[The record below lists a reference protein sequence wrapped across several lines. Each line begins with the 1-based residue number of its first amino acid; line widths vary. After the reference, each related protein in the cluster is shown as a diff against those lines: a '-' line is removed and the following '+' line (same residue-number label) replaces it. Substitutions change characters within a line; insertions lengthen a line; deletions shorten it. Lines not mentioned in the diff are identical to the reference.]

1 MRIKSAIQGGDAF
14 VSLLCKHMA
23 EKAGWNG
30 SLDDSDDILRQ
41 SPPSLLSAELTN
53 RLKILSPQTWLGMID
68 LELKR
73 GSVSSFDISTV
84 IKSAMGLLLPVL
96 VLSLLRLAMF
106 RKDQLPSTNLFSQKM
121 LSCFFLSP
129 WNLQCLYQ
137 LLHQLSMPLNF
148 FRSMVSAPSSTLPR
162 ATDALKLRIQ
172 HSRAYRTRRYD
183 VYLPPSFESPSIEDT
198 ENEQS
203 ALLFLPGA
211 SVAHEAYS
219 EVAARLSDQG
229 FVVAV
234 MSLEP
239 FRLASR
245 YFGAN
250 ISSAKGIIQEVTTEI
265 HRLSFEDN
273 PKSSAEGQQPDELP
287 TEILPA
293 KTTEWTLLG
302 HSMGSFAAMELF
314 QTFFNDSWNS
324 TQTITKANNK
334 NNNTGISSTVKVG
347 KKLVLWGVAAYVDYA
362 TDISDLNDAE
372 LLILQGTKDTLVD
385 MKKSRQGELE
395 AFFPL
400 NTTTAFIRGG
410 THEGFGSYEPSFKMD
425 GFRMKRPSSLSH
437 QHKRVCEETAKFLR
451 SE

>member
-1 MRIKSAIQGGDAF
+1 MRIKSPIQGGDAF
-14 VSLLCKHMA
+14 VSSLCKHMA
-23 EKAGWNG
+23 EKAGFNG

-41 SPPSLLSAELTN
+41 SPPSLLSAELID

-73 GSVSSFDISTV
+73 GSASSFDISTV
-84 IKSAMGLLLPVL
+84 IKSAIGLLLPVL
-96 VLSLLRLAMF
+96 VLSLLRLSML
-106 RKDQLPSTNLFSQKM
+106 RKNRLSSTNLFSQKV
-121 LSCFFLSP
+121 LIAFFLSP

-137 LLHQLSMPLNF
+137 LRSQLSMPLHF

-183 VYLPPSFESPSIEDT
+183 VYLPSSFESPNIDDT

-250 ISSAKGIIQEVTTEI
+250 TSSVKRIIQEVTADI
-265 HRLSFEDN
+265 HRLAFEGI
-273 PKSSAEGQQPDELP
+273 PKSSDEGQQPDELP
-287 TEILPA
+287 AEILR
-293 KTTEWTLLG
+293 TRTMDWSLMG
-302 HSMGSFAAMELF
+302 HSMGAFGAMELF
-314 QTFFNDSWNS
+314 QTFLNNSWTSTRVISQDNNS
-324 TQTITKANNK
+324 T
-334 NNNTGISSTVKVG
+334 GFSSTVKVG

-362 TDISDLNDAE
+362 TDISKQNDAE

-385 MKKSRQGELE
+385 MKKTRQGELE
-395 AFFPL
+395 AFFPP
-400 NTTTAFIRGG
+400 NTTTVVIRGG
-410 THEGFGSYEPSFKMD
+410 THEGFASYEPSFKMD
-425 GFRMKRPSSLSH
+425 GFKMKRPSSLSQ